1 MYPVYMYG
9 IFNIQSNFIICHL
22 VIYVIFVRIIFV
34 FEKCIIMFS
43 DHPSTIKKRFL
54 SVLFML
60 IFSPLYTWYFI
71 HDKIQVRFRQNINIF
86 YIFKIKNLQVSI
98 LYWLGL
104 KWDGLFI
111 SAASSFALTS
121 ILFLA
126 SICSIDFKKN
136 HCKSIISK

>member
-86 YIFKIKNLQVSI
+86 YIFKIKNFSGLNFI
-98 LYWLGL
+98 LVGFEMGWTIY
-104 KWDGLFI
+104 
-111 SAASSFALTS
+111 
-121 ILFLA
+121 
-126 SICSIDFKKN
+126 ICCVLICLNKYFVFGFN
-136 HCKSIISK
+136 MFNWF

>member
-9 IFNIQSNFIICHL
+9 IFNIQSNFTTCYL
-22 VIYVIFVRIIFV
+22 VIYVIFVRKIFV

-71 HDKIQVRFRQNINIF
+71 RDKIQVRFRQNIYIF
-86 YIFKIKNLQVSI
+86 YIFKIKNVQVSI

-104 KWDGLFI
+104 KWDGIFI
-111 SAASSFALTS
+111 SAASSFTLTS

-126 SICSIDFKKN
+126 SICSIGFKKN
-136 HCKSIISK
+136 HCKPIISK